1 MPHSRALAFLSLLVH
16 AAVIGTIVVAQI
28 FAVGTLPLPRRP
40 VTFEHP
46 RVVSIGEVTPPAQ
59 VGHPRTAAAGT
70 APSVSHAVPTPTE
83 APVGIT
89 PETGLNRIAFST
101 AIGDIEREG
110 AGAGG
115 IESIGR
121 VQGVPPRPPAP
132 VPVRLHVG
140 MRPPRKIVDV
150 APVYPAIARAA
161 RVAGIVI
168 LEAVIDARGQVES
181 VRVLRSI
188 PTLDQAAVDAV
199 RQWRFTPTLLNGEPV
214 PIVMT
219 VTVNFT
225 LSP

>member
-1 MPHSRALAFLSLLVH
+1 MPHSRALAFLSFLVH
-16 AAVIGTIVVAQI
+16 AVVIGSLVVVQI
-28 FAVGTLPLPRRP
+28 FAVGTLPIPRRP
-40 VTFEHP
+40 VTFEDV
-46 RVVSIGEVTPPAQ
+46 RGVSIVDYTRPAQ
-59 VGHPRTAAAGT
+59 VRHSRAAAADT
-70 APSVSHAVPTPTE
+70 APSAPHAVPTPTE

-89 PETGLNRIAFST
+89 PETGLTPALRST
-101 AIGDIEREG
+101 GAGDIEREG
-110 AGAGG
+110 AGG
-115 IESIGR
+115 IEAIGR
-121 VQGVPPRPPAP
+121 VEGVLPPPPPKPA
-132 VPVRLHVG
+132 PVRLHVG

-150 APVYPAIARAA
+150 APLYPAIARAA

>member
-28 FAVGTLPLPRRP
+28 FAIGTLPAPRRP
-40 VTFEHP
+40 VTFEDR
-46 RVVSIGEVTPPAQ
+46 RVVRLADVTLPAR
-59 VGHPRTAAAGT
+59 VRPSRTAAAGT
-70 APSVSHAVPTPTE
+70 APSVSHAVLAPTE

-89 PETGLNRIAFST
+89 AETGLNRMAFSF
-101 AIGDIEREG
+101 AIGDIEREA

-115 IESIGR
+115 IDSIGR
-121 VQGVPPRPPAP
+121 VQGGPAPPPAP
-132 VPVRLHVG
+132 GPVRLHVG
-140 MRPPRKIVDV
+140 MRPPRKIIDV

-168 LEAVIDARGQVES
+168 LEAVIDARGLVES